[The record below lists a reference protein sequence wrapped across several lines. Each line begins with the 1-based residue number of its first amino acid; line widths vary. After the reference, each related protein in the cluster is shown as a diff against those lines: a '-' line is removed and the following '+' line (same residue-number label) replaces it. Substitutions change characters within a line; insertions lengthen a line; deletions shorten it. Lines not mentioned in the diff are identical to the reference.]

1 METIKEIFNTSP
13 VMAWSVVSVLFSMV
27 VMAALWDKLA
37 WWWLNTW
44 MSFPLIG
51 RINRLSKD
59 LNRDSADKK
68 WFKAEKA
75 LSRDYKKF
83 IRIQDEHD
91 FNEKVDYITKAGDN
105 GRNATPTWIFLLTA
119 MLVFVEAMGFSYV
132 LAGWTIP
139 GASETTQQ
147 YGALGI
153 AFLISVILFAFTH
166 YAGHELYVSNKI
178 KHARREWAED
188 GRKQK
193 FTTGT
198 IALASKHGQHIDDAQ
213 PSYTQLANRVGTHE
227 SYMITIA
234 TIVIVVIVAAGA
246 TYVRGQVL
254 EKTLHQSVV
263 GSQNQAEIS
272 LSFND
277 DGLNMTAK
285 GADNPILPEADLAQN
300 QAVKDKALMDEVSID
315 RHGGWGTFIILAF
328 IFVFLQIL
336 GGLFGYKWGFAGR
349 DSKAAFMA
357 IGSGRYTTYADVRER
372 YNEVADAAQA
382 KLETLQQ
389 KLMER
394 NAEIGTEGM
403 HTENKF
409 RDFMQLTRQEEAN
422 DQANQ
427 DKHANKKTTQ
437 QGNAAVPIVQESIVA
452 PLTITQA
459 LQQLESLQDKDDKRA
474 YIKSLPASMQVE
486 VTNALTR
493 AKAEA
498 EKATAA
504 RTQLDDELDKLL

>member
-1 METIKEIFNTSP
+1 MMETIKELFAASP
-13 VMAWSVVSVLFSMV
+13 VMAWSIVSVLVAMA
-27 VMAALWDKLA
+27 VMATLWNKLA

-51 RINRLSKD
+51 RISRLSKD
-59 LNRDSADKK
+59 LNRDSADNK

-198 IALASKHGQHIDDAQ
+198 IALASKHGQHVDDAQ
-213 PSYTQLANRVGTHE
+213 SSYTQLANRVGTHE
-227 SYMITIA
+227 SYMVTMA

-263 GSQNQAEIS
+263 GSQHQAEFE

-277 DGLNMTAK
+277 DGLNMAVK
-285 GADNPILPEADLAQN
+285 GSDNPALPETDLAQN

-349 DSKAAFMA
+349 DSKAAFKA
-357 IGSGRYTTYADVRER
+357 IGSGRYSSYSDVRER
-372 YNEVADAAQA
+372 YTEVADAAQA
-382 KLETLQQ
+382 KLEALQQ

-403 HTENKF
+403 HTQNTF
-409 RDFMQLTRQEEAN
+409 RDFMKIARQEEAN
-422 DQANQ
+422 DRKNQ
-427 DKHANKKTTQ
+427 VEHTTKTAKQENST
-437 QGNAAVPIVQESIVA
+437 AVEEESVA
-452 PLTITQA
+452 TPLTITQA

-474 YIKSLPASMQVE
+474 YIKSLPASMQAE
-486 VTNALTR
+486 IKNALML

-498 EKATAA
+498 EKVSAA
-504 RTQLDDELDKLL
+504 QTQLDDELDKLL